1 MKQFSII
8 IPTLNEAANIRTL
21 LLRISDMAQVF
32 NYFPEIIFVDDG
44 SSDDTCNLITS
55 YRGRYEVRL
64 LQRYKKRGLASAVI
78 YGAHHARFGDIVVM
92 DADLSH
98 EPESIP
104 ELISPLL
111 SDKYDMVIGSRYVQ
125 DGCIHGWPL
134 TRRIGSK
141 LASLPAHF
149 LTGVEDPLSGF
160 FSIKRELLTS
170 LSSHTKG
177 FKIGFELLRKH
188 LHHMRINEVPI
199 HFTDRQGGSSKMVF
213 SVISAYILQLLK
225 WFGIYLRSADFI
237 TMVLLGCFFAF
248 IDSQI
253 FLWLIAKNIEKTSAH
268 IASLLFTGHLM
279 YLYAL
284 HRVLTDNQFEQKP
297 PLLSIYLHLLLFLL
311 AGMFLR
317 GGLLSAM
324 LKSGSSPETIAW
336 LMGIFTFIIWL
347 ISITTVQCKYSAEKI
362 TRGAAISAI
371 IVYSLVLR
379 AVYLGTTE
387 LIQEEAYYWNYAQHL
402 AIGYLDHPP
411 VTALFIWLGTKI
423 LGNTETGIRFGAY
436 LCWFLTA
443 HFSYMLCLKMY
454 SAREAIYTVL
464 FIAILPIFFGAS
476 LVMTPDAPLLA
487 CWAATLYFLYEAL
500 VNKRSI
506 FWIGAGISLGI
517 GLSTKYTIV
526 LLGPAVFLFLLV
538 NRSSRIVLRTP
549 LPYLGLAIAL
559 LIFSPVLWWNFQ
571 NNWASF
577 LFQSHARITDESI
590 FATHKLFISLLILL
604 TPAGVI
610 TAGLALLPWNLQKL
624 RKSWNHFKISQ
635 TYIFTLCMTLIPFL
649 VFFFFSLSKE
659 VKLNW
664 TGPIWLATI
673 PFMAHGLLACL
684 DNSPRIPRS
693 LRLLSSSWS
702 KTSVSLILMYGL
714 CLHYLSIG
722 LPGIPYI
729 KNNILLGWDD
739 LAHKV
744 SKTVEK
750 IELSNGRKPIV
761 VGMDKYRIA
770 SGIAFYRNRSKEPAK
785 VDELP
790 LTTGRHLFGL
800 ESLMFSYW
808 HPTMLFSHQ
817 DLLVVAHSRD
827 WLHPDYFR
835 NRAMQVGKI
844 NAFSIEKQGKEVAT
858 YYYRLLQGYV
868 PAAPAN
874 FALQSK
880 QSRP

>member
-44 SSDDTCNLITS
+44 SSDDTCKLITS

-78 YGAHHARFGDIVVM
+78 YGAHHARFNDIVVM

-111 SDKYDMVIGSRYVQ
+111 SDKYDMVIGSRYVE
-125 DGCIHGWPL
+125 DGCIHGWPVI
-134 TRRIGSK
+134 RRIGSK
-141 LASLPAHF
+141 IASLPAHF
-149 LTGVEDPLSGF
+149 LTGAEDPLSGF
-160 FSIKRELLTS
+160 FSIKRELLTTV
-170 LSSHTKG
+170 SSIKG

-188 LHHMRINEVPI
+188 LHHLRIKEVPI
-199 HFTDRQGGSSKMVF
+199 HFTDRQGGSSKMN
-213 SVISAYILQLLK
+213 SRVIADYAHQLLQ
-225 WFGIYLRSADFI
+225 WFGIYLRSTEYKI
-237 TMVLLGCFFAF
+237 IVLLGCFFAF
-248 IDSQI
+248 IDGQI
-253 FLWLIAKNIEKTSAH
+253 FLWLTAKNIEKTSAH
-268 IASLLFTGHLM
+268 IASLIFTGHLM
-279 YLYAL
+279 YLYVL
-284 HRVLTDNQFEQKP
+284 RRVLKEKQFEQKP
-297 PLLSIYLHLLLFLL
+297 PLISIYLHLVLFLL

-324 LKSGSSPETIAW
+324 LKYGTSLEAISW
-336 LMGIFTFIIWL
+336 LMGIFTFIIWH
-347 ISITTVQCKYSAEKI
+347 IFIATARRKEPVEKI
-362 TRGAAISAI
+362 SRGAVISAI
-371 IVYSLVLR
+371 IVYSLLLR

-387 LIQEEAYYWNYAQHL
+387 LMQEEAYYWNYAQHL

-423 LGNTETGIRFGAY
+423 LGNTETGIRIGAY

-443 HFSYMLCLKMY
+443 HFSYMLCLRMY
-454 SAREAIYTVL
+454 SAREAIYAVL

-487 CWAATLYFLYEAL
+487 CWSATLYFLYEAL
-500 VNKRSI
+500 INKRSK
-506 FWIGAGISLGI
+506 FWAGAGISLGI

-538 NRSSRIVLRTP
+538 DRSSRKLLRTP
-549 LPYLGLAIAL
+549 LPYIGLAIAL

-577 LFQSHARITDESI
+577 LFQSHTRITDESM
-590 FATHKLFISLLILL
+590 FATHKLFFSLLILL

-610 TAGLALLPWNLQKL
+610 TAGLALLPWNLQRSQKN
-624 RKSWNHFKISQ
+624 WNHLKISQ
-635 TYIFTLCMTLIPFL
+635 TYLFTLCMTLIPFL

-664 TGPIWLATI
+664 TGPIWLATV

-684 DNSPRIPRS
+684 ENSARVPKS
-693 LRLLSSSWS
+693 LRLLSGSWS
-702 KTSVSLILMYGL
+702 KTSVSLILVYGL

-729 KNNILLGWDD
+729 QNNILLGWDD
-739 LAHKV
+739 LARKV
-744 SKTVEK
+744 SKKSENF
-750 IELSNGRKPIV
+750 ELSNGRKPIV

-770 SGIAFYRNRSKEPAK
+770 SGIAFYRNRSREPAQI
-785 VDELP
+785 DSLP

-808 HPTMLFSHQ
+808 HPSMLFSHQ
-817 DLLVVAHSRD
+817 DLLVVAHSRN

-858 YYYRLLQGYV
+858 YYYRLLRGYV

-874 FALQSK
+874 LTLQTR
-880 QSRP
+880 QN